1 MNPGTGRGYEPL
13 MRALT
18 RATAALL
25 AAALPAGVAAAQ
37 AAPFDEGT
45 FVVTRDGA
53 VVGKE
58 AFRIMRSSGGSQL
71 YTSTAQC
78 AWGDRRISPALSADG
93 AGVPL
98 LYRVE
103 VKNGGDVE
111 ERLQATGRPGRLH
124 AVLQTRTGE
133 SSKEY
138 LVASG
143 AVILDDDVY
152 HQHFFVPLA
161 RRSGQVTVV
170 VPRRN
175 SQLTGRV
182 EERGTE
188 KIRIDGKEVSAVHLV
203 VTLPDGARDLWFDDG
218 GRLLKVAVPARGLTA
233 LREELP
239 R

>member
-1 MNPGTGRGYEPL
+1 
-13 MRALT
+13 MRRLVSLAL
-18 RATAALL
+18 AL
-25 AAALPAGVAAAQ
+25 VAASIPVRPVPAQ
-37 AAPFDEGT
+37 GAPFDEGT
-45 FVVTRDGA
+45 FVVTRNGA

-58 AFRIMRSSGGSQL
+58 AFRIVRSGGKDQL

-78 AWGDRRISPALSADG
+78 AFGDRRIAPALSADR

-103 VKNGGDVE
+103 VKNGGEVE

-124 AVLQTRTGE
+124 AVLQTPTGE

-138 LVASG
+138 VVANG

-161 RRSGQVTVV
+161 RRSGQVIVV

-175 SQLTGRV
+175 SQVVGRL
-182 EERGTE
+182 EDRGSD
-188 KIRIDGKEVSAVHLV
+188 KIRVDGKDVTAVHLV
-203 VTLPDGARDLWFDDG
+203 ITLPDGARDLWFDES
-218 GRLLKVAVPARGLTA
+218 GRLLKVAMPARGVIA

>member
-1 MNPGTGRGYEPL
+1 MRPL
-13 MRALT
+13 IGA
-18 RATAALL
+18 AAALL
-25 AAALPAGVAAAQ
+25 ATAVPAGIVAAQ
-37 AAPFDEGT
+37 TAPFDEGT
-45 FVVTRDGA
+45 FVVTRNGA

-58 AFRIMRSSGGSQL
+58 AFRIMRSSGSGQL

-78 AWGDRRISPALSADG
+78 AWGDRRISPALSADA

-138 LVASG
+138 LVSSG

-161 RRSGQVTVV
+161 RRSGRVTVV

-175 SQLTGRV
+175 SQVVGQV
-182 EERGTE
+182 EERGSE
-188 KIRIDGKEVSAVHLV
+188 KIRIDGREVSAVHLV
-203 VTLPDGARDLWFDDG
+203 ITLPDGARDLWFDDG
-218 GRLLKVAVPARGLTA
+218 GRLLKVAVPTRGIIA
-233 LREELP
+233 IREELP

>member
-1 MNPGTGRGYEPL
+1 MRRLLSPL
-13 MRALT
+13 LT
-18 RATAALL
+18 LL
-25 AAALPAGVAAAQ
+25 ASAVLANDGSAQ
-37 AAPFDEGT
+37 GAPFDEGT
-45 FVVTRDGA
+45 FVVTRNGA

-58 AFRIMRSSGGSQL
+58 AFRILRSSGRGEF

-78 AWGDRRISPALSADG
+78 AFGERRISPALSADA

-133 SSKEY
+133 SAMEY
-138 LVASG
+138 VVASG
-143 AVILDDDVY
+143 ALILDDDVF

-161 RRSGQVTVV
+161 RRSGVVTVV

-175 SQLTGRV
+175 TQVAARV
-182 EERGTE
+182 DERGTD
-188 KIRIDGKEVSAVHLV
+188 KVRIDGKDVAAVHLV
-203 VTLPDGARDLWFDDG
+203 ITLPDGPRDLWFDEG
-218 GRLLKVAVPARGLTA
+218 GRLLKVAVPARGLVA

>member
-1 MNPGTGRGYEPL
+1 
-13 MRALT
+13 MRRLFGVAL
-18 RATAALL
+18 AL
-25 AAALPAGVAAAQ
+25 VAAAGLVRPAPAQ
-37 AAPFDEGT
+37 GAPFDEGT
-45 FVVTRDGA
+45 FVVTRNGA
-53 VVGKE
+53 VIGKE
-58 AFRIMRSSGGSQL
+58 AFRILRSGGKDQL
-71 YTSTAQC
+71 YTSTAQS
-78 AWGDRRISPALSADG
+78 AFGEKRISPALSADRV
-93 AGVPL
+93 GVPL

-138 LVASG
+138 VVANG
-143 AVILDDDVY
+143 AVILDDDVF

-161 RRSGQVTVV
+161 RRSGELIVV

-175 SQLTGRV
+175 SQVVGRL
-182 EERGTE
+182 EDHGTD
-188 KIRIDGKEVSAVHLV
+188 KIHVDGKEVAAVHFV
-203 VTLPDGARDLWFDDG
+203 ISLPDGARDLWFDQG
-218 GRLLKVAVPARGLTA
+218 GRLLKVALPARGIIA

>member
-1 MNPGTGRGYEPL
+1 VRASIGTSIG
-13 MRALT
+13 RALT
-18 RATAALL
+18 LL
-25 AAALPAGVAAAQ
+25 AIALPTRVADAQ
-37 AAPFDEGT
+37 TAPLDEGT

-58 AFRIMRSSGGSQL
+58 AFRIVRSSGEGRL

-78 AWGDRRISPALSADG
+78 AWGERRISPALSADRS
-93 AGVPL
+93 GVPL
-98 LYRVE
+98 LYQVE
-103 VKNGGDVE
+103 VKNGGDLE
-111 ERLQATGRPGRLH
+111 ERLRASGRPGRLH

-133 SSKEY
+133 SAKEY
-138 LVASG
+138 VVG
-143 AVILDDDVY
+143 AGAIILDDDVF

-175 SQLTGRV
+175 SQVTGHV
-182 EERGTE
+182 EDRGTE
-188 KIRIDGKEVSAVHLV
+188 KIRIDGKEVSALHLV
-203 VTLPDGARDLWFDDG
+203 ITLPDGARDLWFDDG
-218 GRLLKVAVPARGLTA
+218 GRLLKVVVPARGLIA

>member
-1 MNPGTGRGYEPL
+1 
-13 MRALT
+13 MRASIGTSIGVALT
-18 RATAALL
+18 LLATA
-25 AAALPAGVAAAQ
+25 LPTSDAAAQ
-37 AAPFDEGT
+37 TTPHDEGT

-58 AFRIMRSSGGSQL
+58 AFRILRSSGTSQL

-78 AWGDRRISPALSADG
+78 AWGDRRISPALSADRS
-93 AGVPL
+93 GVPL
-98 LYRVE
+98 LYQVE

-111 ERLQATGRPGRLH
+111 ERLRASGRPGRLH

-133 SSKEY
+133 SAKEY
-138 LVASG
+138 VVATG
-143 AVILDDDVY
+143 ALILDDDVF

-175 SQLTGRV
+175 SQVVARV
-182 EERGTE
+182 EDRGTE
-188 KIRIDGKEVSAVHLV
+188 KIRIDGKEVSALHLV
-203 VTLPDGARDLWFDDG
+203 ISLPDGARDLWFDDS
-218 GRLLKVAVPARGLTA
+218 GRLLKVAVPARGLIA

>member
-1 MNPGTGRGYEPL
+1 MRGL
-13 MRALT
+13 ISLTLAL
-18 RATAALL
+18 
-25 AAALPAGVAAAQ
+25 VAASIPARRVPGQ
-37 AAPFDEGT
+37 GAPFDEGT
-45 FVVTRDGA
+45 FVVTRNGV

-58 AFRIMRSSGGSQL
+58 AFRILRSGGKDQL

-78 AWGDRRISPALSADG
+78 AFGDKRISPALSADRT
-93 AGVPL
+93 GVPL

-103 VKNGGDVE
+103 VKNGGDIE

-138 LVASG
+138 VVANG
-143 AVILDDDVY
+143 AVILDEDVF

-161 RRSGQVTVV
+161 RRSGEVIVV

-175 SQLTGRV
+175 SQVVGRL
-182 EERGTE
+182 EERGGE
-188 KIRIDGKEVSAVHLV
+188 KIRVDGKEVTAIHFV
-203 VTLPDGARDLWFDDG
+203 VTLPDGARDLWFDEG
-218 GRLLKVAVPARGLTA
+218 GRLLKVAMPARGVIA

>member
-1 MNPGTGRGYEPL
+1 
-13 MRALT
+13 MRRLVSLALV
-18 RATAALL
+18 L
-25 AAALPAGVAAAQ
+25 AAASIAARAPAQG
-37 AAPFDEGT
+37 APFDEGT
-45 FVVTRDGA
+45 FVVTRNGA

-58 AFRIMRSSGGSQL
+58 AFRILRSGGKDQL

-78 AWGDRRISPALSADG
+78 AFGDRRISPALSADR

-103 VKNGGDVE
+103 VKNGGEIE

-138 LVASG
+138 VVANG

-161 RRSGQVTVV
+161 RRSGQVIVV

-175 SQLTGRV
+175 SQVVGRL
-182 EERGTE
+182 EDRGTD
-188 KIRIDGKEVSAVHLV
+188 KIRVDGRDVAAVHLV
-203 VTLPDGARDLWFDDG
+203 ITLPDGARDLWFDES
-218 GRLLKVAVPARGLTA
+218 GRLLKVAMPARGVIA

>member
-1 MNPGTGRGYEPL
+1 
-13 MRALT
+13 MRRLVVGAGLAL
-18 RATAALL
+18 
-25 AAALPAGVAAAQ
+25 VAAAIPLRGAPAQ
-37 AAPFDEGT
+37 GAPFDEGT
-45 FVVTRDGA
+45 FVITRNGT

-58 AFRIMRSSGGSQL
+58 AFRILRSGGKDQL

-78 AWGDRRISPALSADG
+78 AFGDQRISPALSADR

-103 VKNGGDVE
+103 VKNGGDVA

-138 LVASG
+138 VVANG
-143 AVILDDDVY
+143 AVILDHDVF

-161 RRSGQVTVV
+161 RRSGEVIVV

-175 SQLTGRV
+175 SQVVGRL
-182 EERGTE
+182 EEHGSD
-188 KIRIDGKEVSAVHLV
+188 KIRVDGKEVAAVHFV
-203 VTLPDGARDLWFDDG
+203 ITLPDGARDLWFDEG
-218 GRLLKVAVPARGLTA
+218 GRLLKVALPARGLIA

>member
-1 MNPGTGRGYEPL
+1 
-13 MRALT
+13 MRRLLGLALALT
-18 RATAALL
+18 AVATSARRAHPQGT
-25 AAALPAGVAAAQ
+25 
-37 AAPFDEGT
+37 PFDEGT
-45 FVVTRDGA
+45 FVVTRNGA

-58 AFRIMRSSGGSQL
+58 AFRILRSSGHKQL

-78 AWGDRRISPALSADG
+78 AFGEKRIAPALSADG

-138 LVASG
+138 VVTNG
-143 AVILDDDVY
+143 ALILDDDVV
-152 HQHFFVPLA
+152 HHHFFVPLA
-161 RRSGQVTVV
+161 RRSGEVTVV

-175 SQLTGRV
+175 SQVTGRV
-182 EERGTE
+182 DERGNE
-188 KIRIDGKEVSAVHLV
+188 KVRVDGKDVSAVHYV
-203 VTLPDGARDLWFDDG
+203 ITLPDGARDLWFDEG
-218 GRLLKVAVPARGLTA
+218 GRLLKVAMPARGVVA

>member
-1 MNPGTGRGYEPL
+1 MRPL
-13 MRALT
+13 VSVALGLSV
-18 RATAALL
+18 AS
-25 AAALPAGVAAAQ
+25 ALPARAADAQ
-37 AAPFDEGT
+37 GAPFDEGT
-45 FVVTRDGA
+45 FVITRYGA

-58 AFRIMRSSGGSQL
+58 AFRILRSSGRGHL

-78 AWGDRRISPALSADG
+78 AFGDRRISPALSADS

-98 LYRVE
+98 LYQVE

-111 ERLQATGRPGRLH
+111 ERLRASGRPGRLH

-138 LVASG
+138 VVANG
-143 AVILDDDVY
+143 AVILDDDVF

-161 RRSGQVTVV
+161 RRAGNVVVV

-175 SQLTGRV
+175 SQGAGRV
-182 EERGTE
+182 EDRGSE
-188 KIRIDGKEVSAVHLV
+188 KLRIDGKDVTAVHLV
-203 VTLPDGARDLWFDDG
+203 ISLPDGARDLWFDDG
-218 GRLLKVAVPARGLTA
+218 GRLLKVAVPARGLIA

>member
-1 MNPGTGRGYEPL
+1 
-13 MRALT
+13 MRRLFCVAL
-18 RATAALL
+18 ALVPAAVPVR
-25 AAALPAGVAAAQ
+25 PAHAQ
-37 AAPFDEGT
+37 GAPFDEGT
-45 FVVTRDGA
+45 FVVTRNGA
-53 VVGKE
+53 VIGKE
-58 AFRIMRSSGGSQL
+58 AFRILRSGGKDQL

-78 AWGDRRISPALSADG
+78 AFGDRRISPALSADRV
-93 AGVPL
+93 GVPL

-103 VKNGGDVE
+103 VKSGGDVE

-138 LVASG
+138 VVANG
-143 AVILDDDVY
+143 AVILDDDVF

-161 RRSGQVTVV
+161 RRSGEVIVV

-175 SQLTGRV
+175 SQVVGRL
-182 EERGTE
+182 EDHGSD
-188 KIRIDGKEVSAVHLV
+188 KILVDGKEVAAVHFV
-203 VTLPDGARDLWFDDG
+203 ISLPDGARDLWFDQG
-218 GRLLKVAVPARGLTA
+218 GRLLKVALPARGVIA

>member
-1 MNPGTGRGYEPL
+1 M
-13 MRALT
+13 T
-18 RATAALL
+18 RLVSAAIALL
-25 AAALPAGVAAAQ
+25 ATALPLRWASGQ
-37 AAPFDEGT
+37 GAPFDEGT

-58 AFRIMRSSGGSQL
+58 SFRILRSGGKDQL

-78 AWGDRRISPALSADG
+78 AFGERRISPALSADRVG
-93 AGVPL
+93 IPL

-138 LVASG
+138 VVANG

-161 RRSGQVTVV
+161 RRSGEVIVV

-175 SQLTGRV
+175 SQVVGRLD
-182 EERGTE
+182 ERGTE
-188 KIRIDGKEVSAVHLV
+188 KIRVDGKEVTAVHFV
-203 VTLPDGARDLWFDDG
+203 ITLPDGARDLWFDEG
-218 GRLLKVAVPARGLTA
+218 GRLLKVALPARGLIA

>member
-1 MNPGTGRGYEPL
+1 
-13 MRALT
+13 MRRLISGSLA
-18 RATAALL
+18 L
-25 AAALPAGVAAAQ
+25 AATVLTAHSAFAQ
-37 AAPFDEGT
+37 GAPFDEGT
-45 FVVTRDGA
+45 FIVTRDGTII
-53 VVGKE
+53 GKE
-58 AFRIMRSSGGSQL
+58 AFRILRSSGRGQL

-78 AWGDRRISPALSADG
+78 AFGDRRISPTLSADG
-93 AGVPL
+93 AGLPL
-98 LYRVE
+98 LYQVE

-111 ERLQATGRPGRLH
+111 ERLRATGRPGRLYS
-124 AVLQTRTGE
+124 VLQTRTGE

-138 LVASG
+138 VVASG
-143 AVILDDDVY
+143 ALILDDDVF

-175 SQLTGRV
+175 SQVTGRV
-182 EERGTE
+182 EERGSD
-188 KIRIDGKEVSAVHLV
+188 KVRVDGKEVSAVHFV

-218 GRLLKVAVPARGLTA
+218 GRLLKVAVPARGLIA

>member
-1 MNPGTGRGYEPL
+1 
-13 MRALT
+13 MRRLVSVAL
-18 RATAALL
+18 AFL
-25 AAALPAGVAAAQ
+25 AATIPARPAPAQ
-37 AAPFDEGT
+37 GPPFDEGT

-58 AFRIMRSSGGSQL
+58 AFRILRSSGRSQL

-78 AWGDRRISPALSADG
+78 AFGEKRISPALSADG

-103 VKNGGDVE
+103 VKNGGDIE
-111 ERLQATGRPGRLH
+111 ARLQATGRPGRLH

-138 LVASG
+138 VVQAG
-143 AVILDDDVY
+143 ALILDEDVF
-152 HQHFFVPLA
+152 HHHFFVPLA
-161 RRSGQVTVV
+161 RRSGEVTVV
-170 VPRRN
+170 IPRR
-175 SQLTGRV
+175 SRQVTGRV
-182 EERGTE
+182 DERGSD
-188 KIRIDGKEVSAVHLV
+188 KVRVDGKEVPAVHFV
-203 VTLPDGARDLWFDDG
+203 VTLPDGARDLWFDEG
-218 GRLLKVAVPARGLTA
+218 GRLLKVALPARGLIA

>member
-1 MNPGTGRGYEPL
+1 MRPSVAVALALVAGT
-13 MRALT
+13 
-18 RATAALL
+18 
-25 AAALPAGVAAAQ
+25 LPARGALAQ
-37 AAPFDEGT
+37 GAPLDEGT
-45 FVVTRDGA
+45 FVVTRNGA
-53 VVGKE
+53 IVGKE
-58 AFRIMRSSGGSQL
+58 AFRIVRSSGDGPL

-78 AWGDRRISPALSADG
+78 AWGDRRISPALSADR

-133 SSKEY
+133 SAKEY
-138 LVASG
+138 VVASG
-143 AVILDDDVY
+143 AVLLDDDVF

-161 RRSGQVTVV
+161 RRSGALTVV

-175 SQLTGRV
+175 SQVTGRV
-182 EERGTE
+182 EERGSE
-188 KIRIDGKEVSAVHLV
+188 KIRIDGKEVSALHLV
-203 VTLPDGARDLWFDDG
+203 IYLPDGARDLWFDDG
-218 GRLLKVAVPARGLTA
+218 GRLLKVAMPARGLVA
-233 LREELP
+233 VREELP

>member
-1 MNPGTGRGYEPL
+1 MKRLASVTL
-13 MRALT
+13 AL
-18 RATAALL
+18 
-25 AAALPAGVAAAQ
+25 VAATTPAARAPAQ
-37 AAPFDEGT
+37 GAPFDEGT
-45 FVVTRDGA
+45 FVVTRNGA

-58 AFRIMRSSGGSQL
+58 AFRILRSSGRGQL

-78 AWGDRRISPALSADG
+78 AFGEKRISPALSADA

-111 ERLQATGRPGRLH
+111 ERLQASGRPGRLH

-138 LVASG
+138 VVQNGSL
-143 AVILDDDVY
+143 ILDDDVF
-152 HQHFFVPLA
+152 HHHFFVPLA
-161 RRSGQVTVV
+161 RRSGQITVV

-175 SQLTGRV
+175 SQVTGRV
-182 EERGTE
+182 EERGSE
-188 KIRIDGKEVSAVHLV
+188 KVRVDGKEVAAVHFV
-203 VTLPDGARDLWFDDG
+203 ITLPDGARDLWFDEG
-218 GRLLKVAVPARGLTA
+218 GRLLKVAIPTRGLIA

>member
-1 MNPGTGRGYEPL
+1 MRPL
-13 MRALT
+13 VYASL
-18 RATAALL
+18 ALL
-25 AAALPAGVAAAQ
+25 ASAAPAYDAAAQ
-37 AAPFDEGT
+37 GAPFDEGT
-45 FVVTRDGA
+45 FVVTRNGA

-58 AFRIMRSSGGSQL
+58 AFRILRSSGSGPL
-71 YTSTAQC
+71 YSSTAQC
-78 AWGDRRISPALSADG
+78 AWGDRRISPVLSADA

-103 VKNGGDVE
+103 VKNGGELE

-124 AVLQTRTGE
+124 AVLLTRTGE

-138 LVASG
+138 VVSSG
-143 AVILDDDVY
+143 AVILDDDVM

-161 RRSGQVTVV
+161 RRSGTVTVV

-175 SQLTGRV
+175 TQVTGRV
-182 EERGTE
+182 EDRGSE
-188 KIRIDGKEVSAVHLV
+188 KIRIDGKEVAAVHLV
-203 VTLPDGARDLWFDDG
+203 ITLPDGARDLWFDDG
-218 GRLLKVAVPARGLTA
+218 GRLLKVAVPARGLIA

>member
-1 MNPGTGRGYEPL
+1 
-13 MRALT
+13 MRRPVSVAL
-18 RATAALL
+18 AL
-25 AAALPAGVAAAQ
+25 VAATIPVRQAPAQ
-37 AAPFDEGT
+37 GAPFDEGT
-45 FVVTRDGA
+45 FVVTRNGV

-58 AFRIMRSSGGSQL
+58 AFRILRSSGHGQL

-78 AWGDRRISPALSADG
+78 AFGEKRISPALSADG

-124 AVLQTRTGE
+124 AILQTRTGE

-138 LVASG
+138 VVSAG
-143 AVILDDDVY
+143 ALILDDDVF

-161 RRSGQVTVV
+161 RRSGEVTVV

-175 SQLTGRV
+175 SQVTGRV
-182 EERGTE
+182 DERGSD
-188 KIRIDGKEVSAVHLV
+188 KIRVDGKEVTAVHFV
-203 VTLPDGARDLWFDDG
+203 VTLPDGARDLWFDEG
-218 GRLLKVAVPARGLTA
+218 GRLLKVALPARGVIA